1 MNPDYQIDKQEDCH
15 LLRAYN
21 LCSIVD
27 LPLVVEDL
35 TLIEPMEEERE
46 AQTLVT
52 TAMMNSSTNSHSF
65 LGNALLQEQVI
76 RSMHVADFAVGG
88 IDKWMALSKSL
99 FKAIMPI

>member
-1 MNPDYQIDKQEDCH
+1 M
-15 LLRAYN
+15 LRAHN

-52 TAMMNSSTNSHSF
+52 TALMNSNINSHSF
-65 LGNALLQEQVI
+65 LGNALLLEQVI
-76 RSMHVADFAVGG
+76 RSMHVADFAVGS
-88 IDKWMALSKSL
+88 IDKCMALSKSL
-99 FKAIMPI
+99 FKGIMPRLNYFEGDRLKDK